1 MKVLCRFVAAELEIE
16 EGWLESGVLVN
27 SQLSGHTA
35 MITIERVLSVL
46 CSRIQFELGETEE
59 A

>member
-1 MKVLCRFVAAELEIE
+1 MKVLCCFVAAELGVE
-16 EGWLESGVLVN
+16 EGWLESGLLVSN
-27 SQLSGHTA
+27 QLSGHTA